1 MAENKSKKLM
11 RDPVSD
17 FLVLKIFNIQTR
29 KGRVISFMKVIWQIS
44 SVNIRKKAIKERIK
58 ERKIDTENLM
68 WFGVQCVCLRPRL
81 H

>member
-29 KGRVISFMKVIWQIS
+29 KGRVISFMKVI
-44 SVNIRKKAIKERIK
+44 
-58 ERKIDTENLM
+58 
-68 WFGVQCVCLRPRL
+68 
-81 H
+81 